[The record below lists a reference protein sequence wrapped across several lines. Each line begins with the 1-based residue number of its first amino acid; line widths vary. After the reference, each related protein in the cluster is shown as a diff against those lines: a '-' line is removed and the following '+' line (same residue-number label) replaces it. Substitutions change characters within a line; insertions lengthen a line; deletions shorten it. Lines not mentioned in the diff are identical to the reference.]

1 MTCIYSDLDG
11 KCGMW
16 SEDIDDG
23 LLGTNAEGY
32 CVCEEDPDPLE
43 TCESYES
50 GDEEEEDDMF
60 GA

>member
-16 SEDIDDG
+16 INDSDG
-23 LLGTNAEGY
+23 DLLGTDSEGY

-43 TCESYES
+43 TCDSYES
-50 GDEEEEDDMF
+50 NDDEEEGDMF
-60 GA
+60 EA